1 MSRKKRATALKS
13 FGAAGL
19 AAATLVSGL
28 SFGPAASAASAAPS
42 PTASGDRLT
51 GKIVFKYPFNE
62 QYAAVDKN
70 FGSKW
75 YSTYEAALQN
85 AAPGWEIP
93 AKGSTGIIKN
103 SDGRCVQNPGWDF
116 GGRLFFMGACD
127 SVQAQSGTYY
137 STGQLAM
144 APWAMWHNGSGLSTG
159 NQSSLELAS
168 GKDMRPAQ
176 SPLVAKVDSV
186 DNVAKTAVVS
196 GTATPGAAITVSG
209 TSFATTADGTG
220 KWSLTV
226 RDLPVGANGRTI
238 IQKVNGTEVDRVNV
252 TITIG
257 APSTTLGTYNL
268 TGKPNTGDAF
278 ANGTQGTVSWN
289 ARAKTGETGVDM
301 ESGTSYSWLFTMP
314 RGYEVYDLPAGT
326 NNGVWKDEW
335 ITGTNSNGLQ
345 TLTYK
350 ATNVSAVTQKN
361 VAKGVATRTF
371 KIRATTQPT
380 ADATLFTVF
389 TAPPGYTSTTPQ
401 ASTILKAGVG
411 NSVVVPETTPP
422 VALNRG
428 ATTTVPVTVK
438 TTGARSGV
446 NATIV
451 LSAPAGTTFANAD
464 TRAVQYKTPD
474 GNWTDSSYLGMR
486 NGVRSDSNTKLTY
499 AVNGSGFDVPAGTL
513 MRFNTLVSTPAQAAG
528 GNSTVGY
535 VFAGT
540 STQGAFSATGSTVTT
555 LTAAATSPI
564 TAKVD
569 SVDNVAKTAV
579 VSGTATPGAAIS
591 VSGTSFATTADGTG
605 KWSLT
610 VRDLPVGANP
620 RTIIQKVGGVEID
633 RTSVTITIV
642 ENGPIIGVPQ
652 PNVTLSRTT
661 PTNVPFV
668 VENQATRTGMEGTVT
683 VAAPAGTTFAPGQT
697 TVTGQWRNGSSG
709 AWANSEVLNLKN
721 GRLFDN
727 NRQMEFNFGKTGGSQ
742 SAGQQFRWNLKVDA
756 SNATTTSSQMNYL
769 FMGTSSI
776 GSYRV
781 NGSTPTTL
789 EEAPA
794 NPAPLIVQTPT
805 NGSTV
810 TTKRPVFSGT
820 GDEGATIEVKGNAG
834 QIIATATVKDGKWS
848 APSDIDLT
856 NAAYDLTVTQTP
868 VRGDTSN
875 ARVNFTVEA
884 APESTTLG
892 IHNLGA
898 APDSGEVFTKDTT
911 GKVRWNPQVSAN
923 PTGIDIENGKSYS
936 WTFTLPVGYEAVNLP
951 DPSTWYGWHVEWLKG
966 TTSDGQQTV
975 TYKNTNVSG
984 ETMKNETTDMGE
996 RSFSIRATEKPT
1008 ADSTLTASFTPPPSY
1023 TSSSPKGS
1031 ATLKAAAALTAT
1043 VGTVDNVAKTAVVSG
1058 TATPGAAISVSGTS
1072 FATTADGT
1080 GKWSLTVRDLPVG
1093 ANPRTIIQ
1101 KVGGVEID
1109 RTSVTIT
1116 IVENGPIIG
1125 VPQPNV
1131 TLSRTTPTNVPF
1143 VVENQA
1149 TRTGMEGTVTV
1160 AAPAGTTFAPGQTT
1174 VTGQWR
1180 NGSSGAWANSEVLN
1194 LKNGRLFDNNRQME
1208 FNFGKTGGSQ
1218 SAGQQFRWNLK
1229 VDASNATTTSSQ
1241 MNYLFMGT
1249 SSIGSY
1255 RVNGSTPTTLEEAP
1269 ANPAPL
1275 IVQTPT
1281 NGSTVTT
1288 KRPVFSGTGDEGA
1301 TIEVKG
1307 NAGQI
1312 IATATVKD
1320 GKWSAPSDI
1329 DLTNAAYDLT
1339 VTQTPVR
1346 GDTSNARV
1354 NFTVEAAPEST
1365 TLGTYNLT
1373 GKPNT
1378 GDAFANGTQGTVSW
1392 NARAKTGE
1400 TGVDME
1406 SGTSYSWLFTM
1417 PRGYEVYDLPA
1428 GTNNGVWKDE
1438 WITGTNSNGLQTLTY
1453 KATNVSAVTQK
1464 NVAKGVATR
1473 TFKIRATTQPTAD
1486 ATLFTVFTAPPG
1498 YTSTT
1503 PVAITTLKAAEIP
1516 ADPAPLVVQTP
1527 ANGSVVDT
1535 KRPTFSGTGDE
1546 GATIEVKGNSGRVV
1560 ASATVKDGKWSA
1572 PADFDLGE
1580 GFYDL
1585 GVTQT
1590 PLTGS
1595 AETKRVN
1602 FTIRTEAPANPA
1614 PLVVQTPA
1622 NGSTV
1627 DQKRPVF
1634 SGTGDKGA
1642 RVEVKGTSG
1651 RVVAAA
1657 VVDDN
1662 GNWSAP
1668 ATFDL
1673 GNGVYDLTATQT
1685 PVRGNADSKPVSFTI
1700 NASEFSTA
1708 LTATGAFD
1716 QDVTK
1721 PATIS
1726 GAATTGATVVVK
1738 DSLGNEIGRVVASDG
1753 RYTIPV
1759 PANRAQFGVN
1769 EFSVTQT
1776 LNGKTSAAVNVS
1788 LDYGTPTPINI
1799 TSPANG
1805 ATVNKEGLTFTGTG
1819 QTGAKV
1825 TVRGTVN
1832 AIASGDVVNGEWTAK
1847 VDFPLTS
1854 NLYNLWAVQTTKGG
1868 LTTQQAI
1875 TVTVTDEQAV
1885 TPLTATAAFNTTDEN
1900 LPATISGAAQMDA
1913 TVTVK
1918 AADGSIVGTAK
1929 ATGGRYT
1936 ITIPPAKAAFGVNTF
1951 TVTQTVNGAVSAPL
1965 NRSLDYG
1972 NPVAPVIS
1980 TPANGATVTNGQI
1993 RFTGTGA
2000 TGAKLDMRG
2009 KTSSIG
2015 DTKVAN
2021 GAWTVD
2027 VSRQLTPN
2035 LYELHALQT
2044 SKGGLTK
2051 QAEITVT
2058 VQDKRVTELTA
2069 AGSFQADVE
2078 KQATISGNAQ
2088 TGATVVVREG
2098 STVIGTTTGAD
2109 GKYSLSIPATVA
2121 GVRTFTV
2128 TQTVDGEVSPAKTAT
2143 LDYGTATQVVVNT
2156 PAEGAQVPGTGI
2168 TFTGTGQAGSKVVL
2182 GGTTSR
2188 LGEATVNSEGEWS
2201 ITISRTLT
2209 PQVYVLY
2216 TKQITKG
2223 NLIGDA
2229 VVTTINVTQ

>member
-13 FGAAGL
+13 VGAAGL

-380 ADATLFTVF
+380 ADATLSAVF

-569 SVDNVAKTAV
+569 SVDNAAKTAV
-579 VSGTATPGAAIS
+579 VSGTATPGAAIT

-610 VRDLPVGANP
+610 IRDLPVGANP

-727 NRQMEFNFGKTGGSQ
+727 NRQMEFDFGKTGGSQ

-820 GDEGATIEVKGNAG
+820 GDEGAK
-834 QIIATATVKDGKWS
+834 
-848 APSDIDLT
+848 
-856 NAAYDLTVTQTP
+856 
-868 VRGDTSN
+868 
-875 ARVNFTVEA
+875 
-884 APESTTLG
+884 
-892 IHNLGA
+892 
-898 APDSGEVFTKDTT
+898 
-911 GKVRWNPQVSAN
+911 
-923 PTGIDIENGKSYS
+923 IDI
-936 WTFTLPVGYEAVNLP
+936 
-951 DPSTWYGWHVEWLKG
+951 
-966 TTSDGQQTV
+966 
-975 TYKNTNVSG
+975 
-984 ETMKNETTDMGE
+984 
-996 RSFSIRATEKPT
+996 
-1008 ADSTLTASFTPPPSY
+1008 
-1023 TSSSPKGS
+1023 
-1031 ATLKAAAALTAT
+1031 
-1043 VGTVDNVAKTAVVSG
+1043 
-1058 TATPGAAISVSGTS
+1058 
-1072 FATTADGT
+1072 
-1080 GKWSLTVRDLPVG
+1080 
-1093 ANPRTIIQ
+1093 RT
-1101 KVGGVEID
+1101 
-1109 RTSVTIT
+1109 
-1116 IVENGPIIG
+1116 
-1125 VPQPNV
+1125 
-1131 TLSRTTPTNVPF
+1131 
-1143 VVENQA
+1143 
-1149 TRTGMEGTVTV
+1149 
-1160 AAPAGTTFAPGQTT
+1160 
-1174 VTGQWR
+1174 
-1180 NGSSGAWANSEVLN
+1180 
-1194 LKNGRLFDNNRQME
+1194 
-1208 FNFGKTGGSQ
+1208 
-1218 SAGQQFRWNLK
+1218 
-1229 VDASNATTTSSQ
+1229 
-1241 MNYLFMGT
+1241 
-1249 SSIGSY
+1249 
-1255 RVNGSTPTTLEEAP
+1255 
-1269 ANPAPL
+1269 
-1275 IVQTPT
+1275 
-1281 NGSTVTT
+1281 
-1288 KRPVFSGTGDEGA
+1288 
-1301 TIEVKG
+1301 

-1580 GFYDL
+1580 GSYDL

-2058 VQDKRVTELTA
+2058 VQDKQVTELTA